1 MNTTAGPGGLT
12 ALHWASMQGHKDMVQ
27 LLVTKGA
34 DVNMKNPSGQTALS
48 MAKMQRN
55 NEIVELLRKHGA
67 KE

>member
-1 MNTTAGPGGLT
+1 
-12 ALHWASMQGHKDMVQ
+12 
-27 LLVTKGA
+27 VTKGA